1 MDPLQRVQSIDIG
14 FVDGPM
20 LIKKLLT
27 KNQYVINGV
36 IDGIKKKKEKKKE
49 KNITLDVCFH
59 ECSLLKIDDTMAKGN
74 ESINRNMRKFSNQ
87 RRDAIK
93 RG

>member
-1 MDPLQRVQSIDIG
+1 MSNYPDSGYRCSNLHENTWRMDPLQRVQSIDIG

-36 IDGIKKKKEKKKE
+36 IDGIKKGKKERKKYHIGRVFPRMFVVE
-49 KNITLDVCFH
+49 N
-59 ECSLLKIDDTMAKGN
+59 
-74 ESINRNMRKFSNQ
+74 
-87 RRDAIK
+87 
-93 RG
+93 